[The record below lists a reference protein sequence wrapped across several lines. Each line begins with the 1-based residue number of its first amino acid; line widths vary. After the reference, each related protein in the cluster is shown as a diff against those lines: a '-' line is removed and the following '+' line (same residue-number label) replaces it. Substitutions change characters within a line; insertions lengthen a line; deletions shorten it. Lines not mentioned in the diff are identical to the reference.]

1 MAEIT
6 RKQTQYMTRAEFD
19 ALDKTTVDVGT
30 EICIVDQI
38 QKEDLSTD
46 LQNAIT
52 SAETLP
58 EEVQILTISAPAA
71 ATNGIFT
78 DAEFNILQMSDN
90 VSIMFNHEKYYL
102 NDNGHIAGYK
112 TYTHVGYEN
121 NSTIIKAITVTIS
134 TKSWVL
140 NTTVV
145 PTDIPTSS
153 GPSWHTNT
161 LPDDTSK
168 VLMTKVLFTS
178 NDDSNPLHAAYGLA
192 SGLCDTSMDAT
203 INCIYYETGA
213 QYPTYGILSG
223 YFTYSMGQDIE
234 VQFSGLFLH
243 KQFNGTADF
252 QATAEE
258 SMILTVT
265 CDLLYLW

>member
-1 MAEIT
+1 MAEIQ
-6 RKQTQYMTRAEFD
+6 RKQTKYMTRAEFN
-19 ALDKTTVDVGT
+19 ALDKTTIPIGT
-30 EICIVDQI
+30 EINIVDQI

-58 EEVQILTISAPAA
+58 EEVQVLTISAPAA

-78 DAEFNILQMSDN
+78 DAEFNALQMSDN

-102 NDNGHIAGYK
+102 NDNDHIAGYK

-140 NTTVV
+140 NTTIV
-145 PTDIPTSS
+145 PTS
-153 GPSWHTNT
+153 GGASWHVNT

-192 SGLCDTSMDAT
+192 PGLCDTNMDTT
-203 INCIYYETGA
+203 IPCIYYETGA
-213 QYPTYGILSG
+213 QSPTYGTLSG
-223 YFTYSMGQDIE
+223 YFSYTMGQDIE
-234 VQFSGLFLH
+234 VQFSGLFLR
-243 KQFNGTADF
+243 KQFAGTTDF

-258 SMILTVT
+258 IMTFTVT
-265 CDLLYLW
+265 CNMLYLW